1 MRARIRLDI
10 ALAIVGVALLGY
22 VGETLLESEVRE
34 AVGNHRLARAWAQG
48 TQNASDPGVA
58 ARRPEMGDLIGRLE
72 IPRLEI
78 SALVAEGAAE
88 GTLRTGIG
96 HLPHTPLPGEPG
108 NAGLAA
114 HRDTHFRA
122 LRDVRIGDRIRL
134 HSWSG
139 ETEFEVTATH
149 IVMPQDVSVLDPT
162 PEPTLTLITCYPFG
176 YIGNAPK
183 RFVVQAKRVLP
194 QTAGAPTAISPV
206 S

>member
-10 ALAIVGVALLGY
+10 VLALIGVALLGY

-34 AVGNHRLARAWAQG
+34 VVGNHRLERAWAKA
-48 TQNASDPGVA
+48 TQKTSDPGAV

-122 LRDVRIGDRIRL
+122 LRDVRIGDRIQLR
-134 HSWSG
+134 SWSG

-149 IVMPQDVSVLDPT
+149 IVMPKDVSVLDPT

-194 QTAGAPTAISPV
+194 QTANAPAQQAPV